1 MEDTA
6 EKGDFRDYKTKLQQI
21 VQMEKGERLEYV
33 LVGES
38 GPDHKKV
45 FQVEARLNH
54 NLIGSGIGSSKRAAE
69 QEAAK
74 KALEYFDISES
85 H

>member
-1 MEDTA
+1 M
-6 EKGDFRDYKTKLQQI
+6 
-21 VQMEKGERLEYV
+21 
-33 LVGES
+33 
-38 GPDHKKV
+38 
-45 FQVEARLNH
+45 NH